1 MPLHPSPAPY
11 DDATRVAL
19 VDAFSALTLDALALQ
34 AAVYLAHRACRGPLF
49 ASLHPLLGA
58 FAAALAKHT
67 DALPEYVAT
76 LGGQP
81 VGTAEQVA
89 DGHRLGAFPPALSD
103 GAALLAALHPMVR
116 AFLLQCH
123 GVAATANEQGATD
136 ALDLVTRVI
145 VGTQFYGWQIAA
157 MLVPEDERA
166 EPHSSR
172 PSPPRP
178 RTIEGF

>member
-1 MPLHPSPAPY
+1 MPLFLSPAPY

-19 VDAFSALTLDALALQ
+19 VDAFAALTLDTLALQ
-34 AAVYLAHRACRGPLF
+34 GAVYLAHRACRGPLTP
-49 ASLHPLLGA
+49 ALHPFLGA
-58 FAAALAKHT
+58 FATKLGTFT

-81 VGTAEQVA
+81 TGTAEQVA
-89 DGHRLGAFPPALSD
+89 DGHRLGAFPPGLSD

-123 GVAATANEQGATD
+123 GVAATANEQGATE

-145 VGTQFYGWQIAA
+145 AGTQFYGWQIAA
-157 MLVPEDERA
+157 TLSPSSDH
-166 EPHSSR
+166 EP
-172 PSPPRP
+172 PSQRSAA
-178 RTIEGF
+178 RKES